1 MKGKR
6 RKDLQ
11 LSYSASSIVLAL
23 LTLFS
28 ASVELELESL
38 SPLLGFDFPRGGYSF
53 SGIKMRK
60 EKNCGTFLCSHGRVS
75 QPKETPPFA
84 MALNS
89 KRSEKNKCAIYS
101 SGNYHVKNLLVLFD

>member
-11 LSYSASSIVLAL
+11 LSYSGSSIVLAL

-38 SPLLGFDFPRGGYSF
+38 SPLLAFDFPRGGYSF
-53 SGIKMRK
+53 SGMKMSK
-60 EKNCGTFLCSHGRVS
+60 KKKKLWYLILCSHGRVS
-75 QPKETPPFA
+75 QPEKTPPFA

-89 KRSEKNKCAIYS
+89 KLSQPQT
-101 SGNYHVKNLLVLFD
+101 LFLVSP